1 MNWQVKAK
9 SKRQKEEKKRAE
21 SSKLSQH
28 INQDKKLDKMDDCF

>member
-1 MNWQVKAK
+1 MNWQAKAK
-9 SKRQKEEKKRAE
+9 SKRQNEEKK